1 MDAFVFT
8 DDGLAWRD
16 ERLSTAEIDDVRSR
30 FFAGFGSC
38 SFREPMAEIGVEAH
52 PRP

>member
-1 MDAFVFT
+1 MEAFVFT

-16 ERLSTAEIDDVRSR
+16 ERLSAAQIDDARSR
-30 FFAGFGSC
+30 FFTGFGSC
-38 SFREPMAEIGVEAH
+38 SFREPMAEIGLEAQ